1 MSHSFGTNNLG
12 EMFLVVDN
20 LIEKIKLEGVIIVCI
35 LLAMDE
41 DKFSVE
47 FLNQLFV
54 VEPLP
59 YYIRQETAKVV
70 LHDLLQRTKSRQKNQ
85 ILHL

>member
-1 MSHSFGTNNLG
+1 MSHSIGTNNLG

-20 LIEKIKLEGVIIVCI
+20 LVEKIKLEGVIIVDNCI

-41 DKFSVE
+41 ENVGVDL
-47 FLNQLFV
+47 LNQLFV

-59 YYIRQETAKVV
+59 YYIRQ
-70 LHDLLQRTKSRQKNQ
+70 
-85 ILHL
+85 